1 MRDNRKAAGRHL
13 KHVAVYALG
22 IVLSIAAMIGGLML
36 PMPRWLLWTMSMML
50 AAHAVCSIAAFSKDQ
65 KRQKRFQAAE
75 ALEKANALR
84 NQILADPDAEINRI
98 HRLRAAARTDAFVL
112 LALLLGCIWGAAEK
126 TSISIILM
134 LVLIG
139 LLSRMIPEKNNP
151 SRASAVSREDYPL
164 LYAKAEQARDTMG
177 LHQEIVIF
185 PMPDSTAGILLVD
198 DWFSLQIGSN
208 LLYALTPEE
217 LEQVLLHEFAHYA
230 PEPFRF
236 LLSDPL
242 DQTVENVFSG
252 LGGLLL
258 FTVENHYSLERSR
271 FLAVA
276 GDLAEEK
283 ADQLAAQKGNKA
295 LYASALAKIYMSEL
309 FNEQVNAFADKP
321 FYAEATPPEDA
332 CTRTGLAYRR
342 SLSENWDAWL
352 EILMREL
359 PLPGNTHPT
368 FLQRYEAVGKPP
380 FNLATEADDTQW
392 NQEVRRFSAHLDHIV
407 VQGAESKYAEDR
419 EREYLAHLRTI
430 EAWEHRTEEY
440 SADQL
445 AMVLQAYCE
454 LIQYEEAEAF
464 CDFVLEQDQNPNST
478 AFAYYFKG
486 QRMLQRMDERGV
498 ALMETAMNTNSNYLE
513 SGMGYLMQFFARMG
527 DSQRLQAY
535 QEKLAEGLQYLNDIS
550 AHLGLEPGDELTKT
564 QFPDGRLPGMIRFM
578 TDAGEGCIDKIWLVT
593 KTIDEKH
600 SCSIFVLSAKCD
612 DSDQEEEIYH
622 KLFHYLDTVPDGWQY
637 NLYINDKDAEKQV
650 GKVPGALVFEKKSE

>member
-1 MRDNRKAAGRHL
+1 MKDNRKAAGRHL
-13 KHVAVYALG
+13 KHAAVYVLG

-36 PMPRWLLWTMSMML
+36 PMPRWLIWTMSTIL
-50 AAHAVCSIAAFSKDQ
+50 AAHAVCSIVAFIRDQ
-65 KRQKRFQAAE
+65 MRQKRFQAVE
-75 ALEKANALR
+75 AMEKANALR
-84 NQILADPDAEINRI
+84 NQILADPDAEIKRI
-98 HRLRAAARTDAFVL
+98 HRLRTVTRADAYVL
-112 LALLLGCIWGAAEK
+112 LVLLLGCIWGAAEK
-126 TSISIILM
+126 TSIPIFLNI
-134 LVLIG
+134 VLIG
-139 LLSRMIPEKNNP
+139 LLSKMIPEKNDL
-151 SRASAVSREDYPL
+151 SRASAISREDYPL
-164 LYAKAEQARDTMG
+164 LYAKAEQARDTMD

-185 PMPDSTAGILLVD
+185 PMADSTAGILLVD
-198 DWFSLQIGSN
+198 DRFSLQIGSN

-230 PEPFRF
+230 PEPRRF
-236 LLSDPL
+236 LLTDPL
-242 DQTVENVFSG
+242 DQTVENVFSF

-258 FTVENHYSLERSR
+258 FTADNLYSLERSR

-309 FNEQVNAFADKP
+309 FDEQVNAFADKP
-321 FYAEATPPEDA
+321 FYSEETPPEDA

-342 SLSENWDAWL
+342 SLTEHWDAWM

-368 FLQRYEAVGKPP
+368 FLLRYESVGKPP
-380 FNLATEADDTQW
+380 ITLMMEPIDTPW
-392 NQEVRRFSAHLDHIV
+392 AREVRRFSAHLDRIV

-419 EREYLAHLRTI
+419 EREYLTHLRTI
-430 EAWEHRTEEY
+430 DTWEHRTEKY

-454 LIQYEEAEAF
+454 LIQYEDAEAF
-464 CDFVLEQDQNPNST
+464 CDYVLEQDQNPNST
-478 AFAYYFKG
+478 AFANFFKG
-486 QRMLQRMDERGV
+486 QRLLQRMDERGV

-513 SGMGYLMQFFARMG
+513 SGMGYLMQYFARTG

-550 AHLGLEPGDELTKT
+550 AHLGLEPGDELTRT

-578 TDAGEGCIDKIWLVT
+578 TNAGEGCIDKIWLVN
-593 KTIDEKH
+593 KTIDETH
-600 SCSIFVLSAKCD
+600 SCSIFVLSARC
-612 DSDQEEEIYH
+612 DSDQEEEIYQRV
-622 KLFHYLDTVPDGWQY
+622 FHYLDTVPDGWQY
-637 NLYINDKDAEKQV
+637 HLYINDDNAEKQV
-650 GKVPGALVFEKKSE
+650 RRVPGALIFEKRAE